1 MAWHSSTSTGRR
13 ANMTS
18 DSAAIATDEY
28 SIPAWWERY
37 EEEAAL
43 VQVGGFTFCNAI
55 TQQIMLEI
63 R

>member
-1 MAWHSSTSTGRR
+1 
-13 ANMTS
+13 MTS
-18 DSAAIATDEY
+18 DSAAIATDEH